1 MGSSAVSPTVR
12 AVVFDYGG
20 VLTTPTRDSINAWL
34 TEERIRPELFSA
46 ALKEWLSRDA
56 PAGTPVHLLETG
68 ELDADGFNKA
78 MAARLRTVDDH
89 PVTPDDLLG
98 RLFGRMRPE
107 PAMLTMVRDLRERG
121 IRTAMLSNSWGNID
135 TYPWEQLAGLF
146 ESTVLSG
153 EVGLR
158 KPDPRIYRM
167 SLDALGLPAE
177 QTAFVDDGA
186 PNVDAARELGMH
198 AVLHTGPAETRTR
211 LAELLPAGSVPQD
224 EETR

>member
-1 MGSSAVSPTVR
+1 MGSSAASPTVR

-34 TEERIRPELFSA
+34 AEERIRPELFSA
-46 ALKEWLSRDA
+46 ALKEWLSRNA

-78 MAARLRTVDDH
+78 LAARLRTFDDE
-89 PVTPDDLLG
+89 PVPPDDLLG

-107 PAMLTMVRDLRERG
+107 PAMLTLVRDLRERG
-121 IRTAMLSNSWGNID
+121 IRTALLSNSWGNID
-135 TYPWEQLAGLF
+135 SYPWEQLAGLF
-146 ESTVLSG
+146 DSTVLSG

-167 SLDALGLPAE
+167 SLDALGLDAA

-186 PNVDAARELGMH
+186 PNVDAARDLGIH
-198 AVLHTGPAETRTR
+198 AVLHTGPAETRAR